1 MLNKI
6 KVDVVIVHNRIALLG
21 LAILSLSIIL
31 PSCYTQE
38 LVGERRDRYRLTQKE
53 IKSVPQAET
62 AWEVLEFLRPNL
74 LTRDRRR
81 HVGFTGG
88 MEALVYINGA
98 RAGYKNRLHTIPAM
112 DIVEI
117 KYLDSIEAGGQY
129 GFSSGGG
136 VFLITMD

>member
-1 MLNKI
+1 MNTRTICCNLI
-6 KVDVVIVHNRIALLG
+6 FLTFCLVIDA
-21 LAILSLSIIL
+21 
-31 PSCYTQE
+31 CYTSDFDSR
-38 LVGERRDRYRLTQKE
+38 RRDRYHITQEE

-74 LTRDRRR
+74 LTRDKRR
-81 HVGFTGG
+81 HVGFSDGID
-88 MEALVYINGA
+88 ALVYINGA

-112 DIVEI
+112 DVFEI
-117 KYLDSIEAGGQY
+117 KYLDSIEAGGKY

>member
-1 MLNKI
+1 MYNWISISNVTAML
-6 KVDVVIVHNRIALLG
+6 LSM
-21 LAILSLSIIL
+21 ILH
-31 PSCYTQE
+31 SCYMQ
-38 LVGERRDRYRLTQKE
+38 GIDSERRDRYHIGQKE
-53 IKSVPQAET
+53 IRSVPQAET

-81 HVGFTGG
+81 HVGFTDA

-98 RAGYKNRLHTIPAM
+98 RAGYKSRLHTIPAM
-112 DIVEI
+112 DIVDI

>member
-1 MLNKI
+1 MF
-6 KVDVVIVHNRIALLG
+6 NRISFSRVTIVALCN
-21 LAILSLSIIL
+21 ILF
-31 PSCYTQE
+31 SCYTQGID
-38 LVGERRDRYRLTQKE
+38 GERRDRYHITQKE
-53 IKSVPQAET
+53 IRSVPQAET

-81 HVGFTGG
+81 HVGFTRG

-98 RAGYKNRLHTIPAM
+98 RAGYKSRLHTIPAM

>member
-1 MLNKI
+1 
-6 KVDVVIVHNRIALLG
+6 VFNRISFSKVTIVVLSV
-21 LAILSLSIIL
+21 ILF
-31 PSCYTQE
+31 SCYTQGID
-38 LVGERRDRYRLTQKE
+38 GERRDRYHITQKE
-53 IKSVPQAET
+53 IRSVPQAET

-81 HVGFTGG
+81 HVGFTDG